1 MSNEEI
7 LKLIGD
13 ISPHAEIYVNEG
25 FKNNEVDIMYAA
37 STNENTGVFLKVD
50 EEDCCI
56 FYANFSNENNIEKIL
71 ELIDSKVKEYLSTE
85 NSKEICFNVHGS
97 NSKIISLVRKLG
109 FKTDMQGYHLEFQGK
124 QLPDSNNCNLIDM
137 GFQESMLKEFCNLF
151 DKAYY
156 QLYMD
161 NGWEVNSYS
170 RYQEPFK
177 ARLISLD
184 KLNQVH
190 SFWIDNELAGAY
202 IFQDNYI
209 TDIVVNPV
217 FQNKGYGS
225 YMLAHCI
232 KNMKIDKDIKNIRL
246 RVAKSNVG
254 AKKLYERNGFV
265 EIACFAEHTYC

>member
-7 LKLIGD
+7 LKLISD
-13 ISPHAEIYVNEG
+13 ISPHAEIYVKDG
-25 FKNNEVDIMYAA
+25 FKNNEVDIIYAA
-37 STNENTGVFLKVD
+37 STNENTGIFLKVD
-50 EEDCCI
+50 DDDCCI
-56 FYANFSNENNIEKIL
+56 FYANFHNENNIEEIL
-71 ELIDSKVKEYLSTE
+71 KLIDSKVKQYLSTE

-97 NSKIISLVRKLG
+97 NLKIISLVRKLG

-124 QLPDSNNCNLIDM
+124 QLLDANNCNLIDK
-137 GFQESMLKEFCNLF
+137 GFQENMLKEFCNLF
-151 DKAYY
+151 DKSYY

-177 ARLISLD
+177 ARLISLG

-190 SFWIDNELAGAY
+190 SFWIDNELTGAY

-209 TDIVVNPV
+209 TDIVVSPM

-232 KNMKIDKDIKNIRL
+232 RNMKIDKDIKNIRL